1 MEAVRMNRMHG
12 ICVPMI
18 TPMMDDGSVDYHSL
32 ENLTDHLISRG
43 VDALY
48 PCGTTGEVNNLSFEE
63 RKKITGVVVKTSA
76 GRVPVFAQIGGRI
89 TSETV
94 ELARLAVDAGSDG
107 LGLLSPT
114 YYHLTDEELLGYYKT
129 VADAV
134 PDTSIYIYGIPFCTG
149 NVLSTALVERIASE
163 CPNILGIKYSVGD
176 ILQLSEFSR
185 IRNGN
190 FDVLVAPIQMLLPS
204 LAIGVVGTVSGNNH
218 IYIEAIAKLIHTFEA
233 GDIKSCREQQ
243 TRLAVLS
250 GKLAFK
256 EIAKCKAL
264 LARAGV
270 ISSEAIRLP
279 QLQVSSSEKQELFK
293 FIDEYYPE
301 YSFRL

>member
-1 MEAVRMNRMHG
+1 MNRMHG

-18 TPMMDDGSVDYHSL
+18 TPMKEGGSVDYHSL
-32 ENLTDHLISRG
+32 ENLTEHLISRG

-63 RKKITGVVVKTSA
+63 RKQITETVVKASA

-89 TSETV
+89 TSETL
-94 ELARLAVDAGSDG
+94 ELARLAFRTGADG

-114 YYHLTDEELLGYYKT
+114 YYHLTDEELLGYYKA

-134 PDTSIYIYGIPFCTG
+134 PDTAIYIYGIPFCTG
-149 NVLSTALVERIASE
+149 NALSTALVERIAEE

-185 IRNGN
+185 IRNGS

-233 GDIKSCREQQ
+233 GDIRSCREQQ
-243 TRLAVLS
+243 TRLATLS
-250 GKLAFK
+250 GKLAYK

-270 ISSEAIRLP
+270 IRSDTIRLP
-279 QLQVSSSEKQELFK
+279 QLQVGTNEKEELFQ